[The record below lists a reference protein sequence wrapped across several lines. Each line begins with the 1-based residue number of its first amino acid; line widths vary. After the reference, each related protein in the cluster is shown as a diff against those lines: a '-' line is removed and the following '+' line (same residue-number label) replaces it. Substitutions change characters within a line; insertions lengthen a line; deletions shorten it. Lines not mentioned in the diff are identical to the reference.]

1 MMYYLPAQS
10 RVALESG
17 RLSCCELSGESVSLI
32 TVDCSALVSD
42 LRRRREPGE
51 NFDSIITDLEYGVDA
66 ELEEFARRL
75 LVLLTDAMEGTM
87 NTIDNGLSA
96 SSQQANSFL

>member
-1 MMYYLPAQS
+1 M
-10 RVALESG
+10 
-17 RLSCCELSGESVSLI
+17 
-32 TVDCSALVSD
+32 DCSALVSD
-42 LRRRREPGE
+42 LRRRRESGE

-87 NTIDNGLSA
+87 NTVDNGLSA

>member
-1 MMYYLPAQS
+1 
-10 RVALESG
+10 
-17 RLSCCELSGESVSLI
+17 
-32 TVDCSALVSD
+32 VDCSALVSD
-42 LRRRREPGE
+42 LRRRRESGE

-87 NTIDNGLSA
+87 NTVDNGLSA
-96 SSQQANSFL
+96 SSQQANSSFNLTHLLEDSQMVTEYGPQLYQFCDLVVTGSAD